1 MNDHNELLER
11 FIASFAVVA
20 ETLDA
25 DEILDP
31 IAWRLATGPADEYG
45 YKRWSPIKVQTD
57 AYALEPLYTK
67 LPARFPPL
75 YEQLLLSYRWAEVD
89 LQSFTLLANSPGEG
103 LSGLLQHIMKDK
115 GLWET
120 LIPNGYIQ
128 FGKGPDVDYDPVC
141 FDISSRNNRDY
152 RIVKIDHEEILCNYR
167 IKVVSEIAPSF
178 RALVLQTIEYAE
190 TIRASES
197 QKL

>member
-1 MNDHNELLER
+1 MNDHHELVEK

-31 IAWRLATGPADEYG
+31 IAWRLATGPSDECG
-45 YKRWSPIKVQTD
+45 HKRWSPIKVQTD
-57 AYALEPLYTK
+57 AYALEPLYAK

-103 LSGLLQHIMKDK
+103 L
-115 GLWET
+115 
-120 LIPNGYIQ
+120 
-128 FGKGPDVDYDPVC
+128 F
-141 FDISSRNNRDY
+141 
-152 RIVKIDHEEILCNYR
+152 RIATTHHEGQRTMGNTN
-167 IKVVSEIAPSF
+167 SEW
-178 RALVLQTIEYAE
+178 LH
-190 TIRASES
+190 TIRERSWHG
-197 QKL
+197 L